1 LVRII
6 VDQYTVASRVQADRT
21 VSRIRDANQDT
32 DDATIASRVGEII
45 NQVRASGDEGLV
57 RLTRKFDS
65 PKIMNAKEL
74 KVSPVEIKRAY
85 SKVSD
90 ERVKAL
96 RTAQEQISQIAKQ
109 QTTRFKAR
117 SFKSPLGFEV
127 NETYAP
133 FKRIGGYVPGGLA
146 SYPSTVLMIAATAKQ
161 AGVKEIV
168 IATPPRKDGGID
180 ESVLVAA
187 DICGIKEII
196 KAGGAQAIAALAF
209 GTRTI
214 RKVDLIAGPGNQYV
228 TEAKR
233 QVSSMRQVLIE
244 NLAGPTELLIIASKT
259 AEPLFVAED
268 LISQAEH
275 GNRTLCG
282 LVSDSPELI
291 KNVTA
296 RLRNISD
303 RPRLGQILESTLF
316 TVLVRNEGMMVEF
329 AQMFAPEHLEVMI
342 ANSKSIRKK
351 LTNSGLVLIGN
362 YTPCSSTDYIAGTN
376 HILPTGGTVRLA
388 SGLGVEDFLK
398 RVTTV
403 SASRQTLRKASKV
416 IATLANM
423 ENLPNHGKAAFA
435 RFSEK

>member
-1 LVRII
+1 
-6 VDQYTVASRVQADRT
+6 
-21 VSRIRDANQDT
+21 
-32 DDATIASRVGEII
+32 
-45 NQVRASGDEGLV
+45 
-57 RLTRKFDS
+57 
-65 PKIMNAKEL
+65 
-74 KVSPVEIKRAY
+74 
-85 SKVSD
+85 
-90 ERVKAL
+90 
-96 RTAQEQISQIAKQ
+96 
-109 QTTRFKAR
+109 
-117 SFKSPLGFEV
+117 
-127 NETYAP
+127 
-133 FKRIGGYVPGGLA
+133 
-146 SYPSTVLMIAATAKQ
+146 
-161 AGVKEIV
+161 
-168 IATPPRKDGGID
+168 
-180 ESVLVAA
+180 
-187 DICGIKEII
+187 
-196 KAGGAQAIAALAF
+196 
-209 GTRTI
+209 
-214 RKVDLIAGPGNQYV
+214 
-228 TEAKR
+228 
-233 QVSSMRQVLIE
+233 MRQVLIE

-376 HILPTGGTVRLA
+376 HILPTGGTARLA